1 MRKDV
6 DHLPPAQQDEL
17 TRATR
22 ILMDEFADAT
32 SRATQPWK
40 KNDKVRKIVLFGSYG
55 AP

>member
-1 MRKDV
+1 MKNDV

-17 TRATR
+17 ALATR
-22 ILMDEFADAT
+22 ILMDEFALAT

-40 KNDKVRKIVLFGSYG
+40 KNGKVRKIVLFGSYG